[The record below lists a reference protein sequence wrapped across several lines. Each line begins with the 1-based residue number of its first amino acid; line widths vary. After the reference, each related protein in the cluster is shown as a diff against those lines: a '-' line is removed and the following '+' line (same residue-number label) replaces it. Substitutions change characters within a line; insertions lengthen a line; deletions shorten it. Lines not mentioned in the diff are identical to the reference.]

1 MKQKLSNLLAKL
13 IRENRGVVAVEYAL
27 IIPAF
32 FSLMLGSFEI
42 GRILMVYSA
51 LEGAVTES
59 SRIAMTG
66 NVPDGYPPD
75 YSVEEYIR
83 DYVENSLENVGVDA
97 GVNISM
103 NVYESFSAIGA
114 EEPYTD
120 IEGNL
125 VCDNGDPYTDV
136 NDNGSWDADMGAS
149 GTGGQENIM
158 LMRIGV
164 ELPYMMHG
172 VIEAFSNDTHIN
184 LSTSTAIRNE
194 PFGGLSWTPS
204 NTVRNCV

>member
-1 MKQKLSNLLAKL
+1 MKQKLTRLLTKIKPDNKGAT
-13 IRENRGVVAVEYAL
+13 AVEYAL
-27 IIPAF
+27 IAPVF
-32 FSLMLGSFEI
+32 FTLMLGSMEI
-42 GRILMVYSA
+42 GRTLMVYSA

-59 SRIAMTG
+59 TRIAMTG
-66 NVPDGYPPD
+66 SVPDGYA
-75 YSVEEYIR
+75 SVDEYIR
-83 DYVENSLENVGVDA
+83 EFVTDSLGQVGVDA

-120 IEGNL
+120 IEGDM
-125 VCDNGDPYTDV
+125 VCNNDDPYTDV
-136 NDNGSWDADMGAS
+136 NGNGSWDADMGAS

-158 LMRIGV
+158 LMKISV

-172 VIEAFSNDTHIN
+172 VLDAFSIEPSIN

-194 PFGGLSWTPS
+194 PFGGTSWTPS
-204 NTVRNCV
+204 DTVLNCT

>member
-1 MKQKLSNLLAKL
+1 MKQKLSNLLIKL

-27 IIPAF
+27 VLPAF
-32 FSLMLGSFEI
+32 LSLMLGSLEI
-42 GRILMVYSA
+42 GRVLMVYSA

-59 SRIAMTG
+59 TRIAMTG
-66 NVPDGYPPD
+66 SVPDGYA
-75 YSVEEYIR
+75 SVEEYIR
-83 DYVENSLENVGVDA
+83 EFVEDSLENVGVDA

-103 NVYESFSAIGA
+103 DVYESFSAIGA

-136 NDNGSWDADMGAS
+136 NDNGSWDTDMGAS

-164 ELPYMMHG
+164 ELPYIIHG

-194 PFGGLSWTPS
+194 PYGGVSWTPS
-204 NTVRNCV
+204 DTVRNCL

>member
-1 MKQKLSNLLAKL
+1 MKHKLSNFLTKL
-13 IRENRGVVAVEYAL
+13 KRDSRGATAVEYAL
-27 IIPAF
+27 ILPAF
-32 FSLMLGSFEI
+32 LSLTLGSVEI

-59 SRIAMTG
+59 TRIAMTG
-66 NVPDGYPPD
+66 SVPDGYA
-75 YSVEEYIR
+75 SVDEYIR
-83 DYVENSLENVGVDA
+83 DFVTNSLGNVGVDA

-103 NVYESFSAIGA
+103 NVYDSFSAIGA

-136 NDNGSWDADMGAS
+136 NDNGEWDADMGAS

-158 LMRIGV
+158 LMRIAV

-172 VIEAFSNDTHIN
+172 VLDSFSVTPNIN

-194 PFGGLSWTPS
+194 PFGGTSWTPS
-204 NTVRNCV
+204 DTVRNCV